1 LSAAAI
7 HSQGNADGKGRNIR
21 RRLRKALLATLLVIV
36 GAPIVSVGT
45 LLVFWGVSFG
55 DPAPQQDNCTFGS
68 VTTTEYRRLLSEA
81 KAQDW
86 SVWPGLS
93 NGLFWS
99 SDRGWF
105 GEQGAQTQEAR
116 QGQYLRRAIERLT
129 FDHGS
134 PDAQL
139 AAAHAL
145 LRSMKADWVRVS
157 EVPSGTSTDI
167 EFTYYLQQRRFAPL
181 CLHCLL
187 WPFTTVDVHF
197 IRTNSESL
205 DRVIVLHGGLLYDPR
220 KVDRDVHTCP
230 AFPTHRN
237 PGN

>member
-7 HSQGNADGKGRNIR
+7 HSQANADGERRNIKH
-21 RRLRKALLATLLVIV
+21 RLRKALLVTLLVIL
-36 GAPIVSVGT
+36 GLPIVSVGT
-45 LLVFWGVSFG
+45 LLVLWGLSFV
-55 DPAPQQDNCTFGS
+55 DPAPQQDDCTFGS
-68 VTTTEYRRLLSEA
+68 VTNTEYRRLLREA

-93 NGLFWS
+93 NGLFWP
-99 SDRGWF
+99 SDQGWI
-105 GEQGAQTQEAR
+105 GTLEAR
-116 QGQYLRRAIERLT
+116 QGEYLRRSIERLT

-139 AAAHAL
+139 AAAHAV
-145 LRSMKADWVRVS
+145 LRSMKADWVRVF
-157 EVPSGTSTDI
+157 EIPSGSSTDI
-167 EFTYYLQQRRFAPL
+167 EFTYFLRQRRFAPL
-181 CLHCLL
+181 CLHCLA
-187 WPFTTVDVHF
+187 WPFTTVKVHF
-197 IRTNSESL
+197 TRTNSESL

-237 PGN
+237 RGN

>member
-1 LSAAAI
+1 MPLNPRLECTKETGPR
-7 HSQGNADGKGRNIR
+7 SQGVLSEAVR
-21 RRLRKALLATLLVIV
+21 V
-36 GAPIVSVGT
+36 
-45 LLVFWGVSFG
+45 
-55 DPAPQQDNCTFGS
+55 DPAPQQDDCTFGS
-68 VTTTEYRRLLSEA
+68 VANTGYRRLLREA

-99 SDRGWF
+99 SDHGWI
-105 GEQGAQTQEAR
+105 GTLEAR
-116 QGQYLRRAIERLT
+116 QGEYLRGSIERLT

-139 AAAHAL
+139 AAAHAV

-157 EVPSGTSTDI
+157 EFPSGTSTVI
-167 EFTYYLQQRRFAPL
+167 QFNYYLQQRRFAPL

-187 WPFTTVDVHF
+187 WPFTTIDVSF
-197 IRTNSESL
+197 RRTNSESL
-205 DRVIVLHGGLLYDPR
+205 DRVIVLHGGLEYDPR
-220 KVDRDVHTCP
+220 KVDRDVHACP

-237 PGN
+237 RGN

>member
-7 HSQGNADGKGRNIR
+7 HSQANADGEGRNIR
-21 RRLRKALLATLLVIV
+21 RRLRKALLATLAIIV

-45 LLVFWGVSFG
+45 LLVLWGLSFV
-55 DPAPQQDNCTFGS
+55 DPAPQQDDCTFGS

-93 NGLFWS
+93 NGLFAP
-99 SDRGWF
+99 SDQGWI
-105 GEQGAQTQEAR
+105 GTLEAR
-116 QGQYLRRAIERLT
+116 QGEYLRRSIERLT

-139 AAAHAL
+139 AAAHAV

-157 EVPSGTSTDI
+157 EFPSGTSTDI
-167 EFTYYLQQRRFAPL
+167 EFTYFLRQRRFAPL

-197 IRTNSESL
+197 RRTNSKSL
-205 DRVIVLHGGLLYDPR
+205 DRVIMLHGGLLYDPR
-220 KVDRDVHTCP
+220 KVDRDVHACP
-230 AFPTHRN
+230 AFPTPRHQ
-237 PGN
+237 GN